1 MTLEQALRDEKAGL
15 PLNSTMIARLR
26 AEIAY
31 NFTTATNNYPTA
43 PTGDPVTMSRV
54 MFDKYS
60 SWFAPCDAG
69 TGTVHV
75 ASISR

>member
-15 PLNSTMIARLR
+15 PLNSSMIARLR

-31 NFTTATNNYPTA
+31 NFTTATNKYPTV
-43 PTGDPVTMSRV
+43 PTGDPVAMSRV

-69 TGTVHV
+69 AVHGT
-75 ASISR
+75 SISR